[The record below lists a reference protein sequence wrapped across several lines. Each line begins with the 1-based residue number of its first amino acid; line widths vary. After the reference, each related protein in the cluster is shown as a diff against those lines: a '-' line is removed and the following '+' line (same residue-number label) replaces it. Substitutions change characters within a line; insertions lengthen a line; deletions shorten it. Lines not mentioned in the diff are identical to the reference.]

1 MDNNEK
7 AIEKLIEQKCRL
19 ILDGKL
25 GIVEASM
32 QLGMHKQT
40 FHKKLVEYING
51 TDDMELKRKYIT
63 HQEERN
69 PDYSFINFKALFIE
83 MVNEEVS
90 QSELAKRYGI
100 PARTVSRELEKL
112 KNEEGYETLYAM
124 AKVMAD
130 RMMKRQ
136 GFSDYERFLMQANL
150 DALDEGPV
158 IVNNS
163 ISKEEREYNRAKE
176 LLEKASTI
184 KGTKEEIAKSL
195 GVGVSTLRRAKRKI
209 DEYEKKQEMKKILQE
224 KEGED
229 R

>member
-32 QLGMHKQT
+32 QLGMYKQT
-40 FHKKLVEYING
+40 FHEKLVEYING

-63 HQEERN
+63 YQEERN

-112 KNEEGYETLYAM
+112 KNEKGYETLYAM
-124 AKVMAD
+124 AKVMSD

-136 GFSDYERFLMQANL
+136 EFSDYERFLMQANL
-150 DALDEGPV
+150 DGFDEGPV

-163 ISKEEREYNRAKE
+163 MTKEEREYRRAKE
-176 LLEKASTI
+176 LIKKAEQMD
-184 KGTKEEIAKSL
+184 GFQVEIAQKL
-195 GVGVSTLRRAKRKI
+195 GVGVSTLRRARKRI
-209 DEYEKKQEMKKILQE
+209 EEYEKKEEMKKELE
-224 KEGED
+224 KEGEN